1 MIDSRSRNPDIP
13 LVTVAIRNHPRHK
26 KALTMEARREEQ
38 ESTECTLYLLVLL
51 HTILATLILFALVP
65 QWFSNHALSSISIIH
80 LYPQKIQDW
89 QLFVV
94 VLVLVVVDLI
104 ILGTYTGI
112 EGRKDNLSATR
123 LVNKENPEDE
133 KGVSIVI
140 HVIITLLLWTL
151 GMDYGFF
158 SLQDLGVVYKYYFYT
173 CTSEARS
180 ITLGVL
186 YGYKAVL
193 QVVSL
198 LFAFQIR
205 KVKVKGVNDAKY
217 IAAAIYITSIILVVT
232 ILSTYTLVD
241 YVNGYVA
248 VFGLGLLMGNT
259 AIVALV
265 FLPKVG

>member
-1 MIDSRSRNPDIP
+1 M
-13 LVTVAIRNHPRHK
+13 
-26 KALTMEARREEQ
+26 
-38 ESTECTLYLLVLL
+38 
-51 HTILATLILFALVP
+51 
-65 QWFSNHALSSISIIH
+65 
-80 LYPQKIQDW
+80 
-89 QLFVV
+89 FVV
-94 VLVLVVVDLI
+94 VLVLVVIDLI

-133 KGVSIVI
+133 KGVSAVI
-140 HVIITLLLWTL
+140 HVINTVTLDSI
-151 GMDYGFF
+151 GIDYNMLASF

-205 KVKVKGVNDAKY
+205 KVKVKGLNDAKY
-217 IAAAIYITSIILVVT
+217 IAAAIYVTSIILVVT

-248 VFGLGLLMGNT
+248 VFGLGVLVGTT